1 MLIQLLVKSSDRA
14 VSTMPSIPP
23 RAAGRHDT
31 FGRLPEPATSS
42 QTEVAQR
49 PRGQR
54 RLERRPAYFWS
65 AELRRFPAK
74 PRTSRRS
81 KRPPAVLIGAGS
93 AARFITGSAAA
104 GIAGAR
110 PADVTQQS
118 PRRSFERR
126 AAA

>member
-23 RAAGRHDT
+23 RAAARHDT

-54 RLERRPAYFWS
+54 RLERRPAYFRS
-65 AELRRFPAK
+65 AERTWLKEDDDAESSDCAGRYGGSFDRRRVHF
-74 PRTSRRS
+74 RR
-81 KRPPAVLIGAGS
+81 
-93 AARFITGSAAA
+93 
-104 GIAGAR
+104 
-110 PADVTQQS
+110 
-118 PRRSFERR
+118 E
-126 AAA
+126 